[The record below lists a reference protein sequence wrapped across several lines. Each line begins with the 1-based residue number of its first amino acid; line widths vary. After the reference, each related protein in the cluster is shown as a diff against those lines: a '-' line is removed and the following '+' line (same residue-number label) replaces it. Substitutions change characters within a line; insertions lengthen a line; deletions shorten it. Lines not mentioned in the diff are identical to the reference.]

1 MKIGGHGEFWMV
13 VGPLIAIMLVATFL
27 AGGPDDFIIMAER
40 VANDAWGAV
49 VTAFRR

>member
-13 VGPLIAIMLVATFL
+13 VGPIIAIMLVATFA
-27 AGGPDDFIIMAER
+27 AGSPADLVVMAER
-40 VANDAWGAV
+40 FANDIWDAA